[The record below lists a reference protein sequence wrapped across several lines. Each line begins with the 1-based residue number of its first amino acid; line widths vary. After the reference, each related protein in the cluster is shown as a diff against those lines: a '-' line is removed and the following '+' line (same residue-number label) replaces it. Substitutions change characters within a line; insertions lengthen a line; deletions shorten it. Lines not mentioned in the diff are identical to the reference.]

1 MPHTRPPINHEVL
14 RWAVDESGYSP
25 EDIASHLG
33 IGAAEVEGWL
43 AGDGGPRRG
52 QFTKIA
58 KRLRRPKAIFYLP
71 EPPPSGTPPRLR
83 RAVGTTQRELGAD
96 ELLWVRRARR
106 LQRLLGLLAR
116 DGGAA
121 VVELPSLTQGSDAN
135 AAGVRL
141 RAWLGVTLDRQLGWD
156 SPREAFEAWR
166 DATETRGV
174 AVMQLQL
181 GNEGLRGFA
190 LTDAHAPLLAVNTRE
205 NMQARIFTML
215 HELAHLASAT
225 ETACLASSWDAA
237 LGERWCNEVAGAAVL
252 PIDALRSAVAE
263 FGQAAP
269 DFGMVRTVA
278 ERFRVSLR
286 ATATALIRA
295 GLADPRLY
303 GEVDSE
309 APTSDYDKEGFGR
322 RGGQRAPR
330 LRLLE
335 VGPRAAGTVLGA
347 LEDRRLSEL
356 EARRYLRLDGA
367 ELAALRSEAGGA
379 S

>member
-1 MPHTRPPINHEVL
+1 MPRTRPPINHEVL

-43 AGDGGPRRG
+43 AGDGGPRQG

-58 KRLRRPKAIFYLP
+58 KKLRRPKAIFYLP

-96 ELLWVRRARR
+96 ELLQVRRARR

-121 VVELPSLTQGSDAN
+121 AVELPALTQGSDAD

-141 RAWLGVTLDRQLGWD
+141 RTWLGVTLDRQLGWN

-174 AVMQLQL
+174 AVMQLPL

-295 GLADPRLY
+295 GLAEPRLY

-322 RGGQRAPR
+322 GGQRAPR
-330 LRLLE
+330 RRLLE
-335 VGPRAAGTVLGA
+335 AGPRAAGMVLGA
-347 LEDRRLSEL
+347 LENRRLSEL

>member
-1 MPHTRPPINHEVL
+1 
-14 RWAVDESGYSP
+14 
-25 EDIASHLG
+25 
-33 IGAAEVEGWL
+33 
-43 AGDGGPRRG
+43 
-52 QFTKIA
+52 
-58 KRLRRPKAIFYLP
+58 
-71 EPPPSGTPPRLR
+71 
-83 RAVGTTQRELGAD
+83 
-96 ELLWVRRARR
+96 
-106 LQRLLGLLAR
+106 
-116 DGGAA
+116 
-121 VVELPSLTQGSDAN
+121 
-135 AAGVRL
+135 
-141 RAWLGVTLDRQLGWD
+141 
-156 SPREAFEAWR
+156 
-166 DATETRGV
+166 
-174 AVMQLQL
+174 
-181 GNEGLRGFA
+181 
-190 LTDAHAPLLAVNTRE
+190 
-205 NMQARIFTML
+205 MQARIFTML

-237 LGERWCNEVAGAAVL
+237 LGERWCNEVADAAVL

-295 GLADPRLY
+295 GLAEPRLY

-322 RGGQRAPR
+322 GGQRAPR
-330 LRLLE
+330 RRLLE
-335 VGPRAAGTVLGA
+335 VGPRAAGMVLGA
-347 LEDRRLSEL
+347 LENRRLSEL

>member
-1 MPHTRPPINHEVL
+1 MPRTRPPINHEVL

-43 AGDGGPRRG
+43 AGDGGPGRG

-58 KRLRRPKAIFYLP
+58 KKLRRPKAIFYLP
-71 EPPPSGTPPRLR
+71 EPPSSGTPPRLR

-96 ELLWVRRARR
+96 ELLQVRRARR

-121 VVELPSLTQGSDAN
+121 AVELPSLTQGSDAN
-135 AAGVRL
+135 AAGARL
-141 RAWLGVTLDRQLGWD
+141 RTWLGVTLDRQLGWN

-166 DATETRGV
+166 DATETHGV
-174 AVMQLQL
+174 AVMQLPL
-181 GNEGLRGFA
+181 GSEGLRGFA

-295 GLADPRLY
+295 GLAEPRLY

-322 RGGQRAPR
+322 GGQRAPR
-330 LRLLE
+330 RRLLE
-335 VGPRAAGTVLGA
+335 VGPRAAGMVLGA
-347 LEDRRLSEL
+347 LENRRLSEL